1 MECDVLERLLCIVAS
16 QGTACGAGLAR
27 RLGVSHALVE
37 NMLDELTR
45 QGYLEVIVGECASPC
60 GRCPMP
66 AACLFDRQARIWA
79 ISQKGERL
87 LAGRGAAV
95 CSGFP

>member
-1 MECDVLERLLCIVAS
+1 MLERLLCIVAS
-16 QGTACGAGLAR
+16 QETACSAGLAR

-45 QGYLEVIVGECASPC
+45 QGYLKVIVGECASPC
-60 GRCPMP
+60 GYCPMP

-79 ISQKGERL
+79 ISQKGARL

-95 CSGFP
+95 YSCFPSR